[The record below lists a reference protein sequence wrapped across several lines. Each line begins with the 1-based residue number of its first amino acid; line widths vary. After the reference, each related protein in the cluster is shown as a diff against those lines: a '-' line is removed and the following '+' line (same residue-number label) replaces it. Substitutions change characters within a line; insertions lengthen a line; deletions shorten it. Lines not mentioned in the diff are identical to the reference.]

1 VPQAVAYL
9 LGGLININFGG
20 WS

>member
-1 VPQAVAYL
+1 VPKAVAYL